1 MSKSI
6 LIVSGEPS
14 GDLHASNLV
23 KDLKSLDPG
32 LSFFGLGG
40 RRSSEAG
47 VDVVFD
53 ASKLA
58 LVGVVEVIKHLGDI
72 AAARNSVLSAVKDR
86 NPRLAIL
93 VDYPG
98 FNLRLAKELK
108 KRGIRVAYYISPQV
122 WAWGADRIETIKR
135 CVDRMVVLFGF
146 EEELYRKHGV
156 SVSLAGHPL
165 IDVVKASATKEEV
178 LRKYGLSRGTPT
190 VTLAAGSRAMEVSKL
205 LPAMAKA
212 AGMISGKLGKVQF
225 LISKHPDLPA
235 AIYEDALSGKSFV
248 RCVAEG
254 DFYNI
259 VAASDLAIVASGTA
273 TLETAI
279 LGTPMVLVYR
289 AHPVTAFLARRIAGV
304 KRIGLANI
312 ISGRD
317 IVPEL
322 LQEDCTPDK
331 IAAQAIRILTD
342 RSAADT
348 MRKELAAVKSSL
360 GQPGASKRAATAILE
375 LIK

>member
-1 MSKSI
+1 
-6 LIVSGEPS
+6 
-14 GDLHASNLV
+14 
-23 KDLKSLDPG
+23 
-32 LSFFGLGG
+32 
-40 RRSSEAG
+40 
-47 VDVVFD
+47 
-53 ASKLA
+53 
-58 LVGVVEVIKHLGDI
+58 
-72 AAARNSVLSAVKDR
+72 
-86 NPRLAIL
+86 
-93 VDYPG
+93 
-98 FNLRLAKELK
+98 
-108 KRGIRVAYYISPQV
+108 VAYYISPQV